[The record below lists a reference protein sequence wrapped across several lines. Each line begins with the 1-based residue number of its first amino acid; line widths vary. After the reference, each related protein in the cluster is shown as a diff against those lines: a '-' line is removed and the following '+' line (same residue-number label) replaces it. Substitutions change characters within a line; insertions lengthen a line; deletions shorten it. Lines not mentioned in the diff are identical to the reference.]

1 MYIYIKHEVKKYKIQ
16 YTNRVK
22 LYTKMDIY
30 IILYTKRILE
40 TSLISVNFLWKS
52 KMHDKTFY

>member
-1 MYIYIKHEVKKYKIQ
+1 M
-16 YTNRVK
+16 K

-52 KMHDKTFY
+52 KMHDKTFKSIFGLIVSHMASI